1 MRRSGGRNGWRTRLA
16 LLPLTI
22 ALSVGAFGCASSP
35 AGPPGTP
42 AQPTPGVAPE
52 VAPEVAPDFA
62 PDTATEAAPAL
73 APGVDAARPTGDL
86 WIHLLDVG
94 QGDAILI
101 EEPSGRRVLI
111 DAGPAGRVA
120 DTLQAMGVEELDL
133 FIASHNHADHI
144 GGAAVVIRTIPV
156 RFVMDNGVPHI
167 TLTYQRMLEA
177 MREHDVPLLEPEGRT
192 VQFGEATLHI
202 LPPPGD
208 PALGHNDNSV
218 GVILR
223 FGRFQAMFAGDA
235 EGHLWHHWL
244 ETLPEPLPAVDL
256 HKASHH
262 GSRNGDIAEALA
274 VLQPRVVLIGAGR
287 NNRFGHPHPEALALY
302 EEVGAQVFSTAER
315 GRIGV
320 RVQPDGSFQV
330 GEGPLFP
337 PAGPE
342 PDEEPQELCL
352 DVNTASV
359 LELQAIIH
367 LDTVRSQLLV
377 SLREERPFTSLDDLV
392 RVPGIGPAR
401 VRDIRDQG
409 LACVGLGGR

>member
-1 MRRSGGRNGWRTRLA
+1 MSRSGGRNGWGALLA
-16 LLPLTI
+16 LRPLTM
-22 ALSVGAFGCASSP
+22 ALFLGAFGCATSP
-35 AGPPGTP
+35 AGLPDTPPQP
-42 AQPTPGVAPE
+42 APEMAPE
-52 VAPEVAPDFA
+52 VVPEIA
-62 PDTATEAAPAL
+62 PDTAPAPAMAM
-73 APGVDAARPTGDL
+73 APGAALPFPTGDL
-86 WIHLLDVG
+86 WIHFLDVG
-94 QGDAILI
+94 QGDAVLI

-120 DTLQAMGVEELDL
+120 DTLQAMGVEALDL

-144 GGAAVVIRTIPV
+144 GGAAAVIRTIPV

-192 VQFGEATLHI
+192 VRFGQATLHI

-274 VLQPRVVLIGAGR
+274 VLQPQVVLIGAGR